1 MLILGLLSTYC
12 TILKSLCINHANL
25 HWRLSNFTF
34 VYFYLIIIKLLY
46 FTQQH
51 IVLSAS
57 QNPGQW
63 LICDKNISRSGK
75 RQKEKE
81 HITTYHQSACVR
93 HNCKSDCLHKFAK
106 YNTNQFSIFHSFFI
120 KVGTTIQNRWEK
132 ICMYKA
138 LYLHLGLLRDY
149 RTLQDTSVAYWAMQS
164 HDWQKKRTEEIRNG
178 QG

>member
-1 MLILGLLSTYC
+1 MLILGLLSTYR
-12 TILKSLCINHANL
+12 TILKSLCINHENL

-63 LICDKNISRSGK
+63 LTCDKNFSISGN
-75 RQKEKE
+75 RQKNKE
-81 HITTYHQSACVR
+81 HITTYHWSACVR
-93 HNCKSDCLHKFAK
+93 HNCKSDCWLHKFAK
-106 YNTNQFSIFHSFFI
+106 YNTNQFSIVHSFFI
-120 KVGTTIQNRWEK
+120 KVGT
-132 ICMYKA
+132 
-138 LYLHLGLLRDY
+138 RDY

-178 QG
+178 QGWIQTATFLTTISNE